1 MDELQKTLYAHWIL
15 DECDSPVE
23 EIEWL
28 VNCILNNKGKKAFIQ
43 DIQWV
48 LKHLEKQAKDN
59 ERISS

>member
-15 DECDSPVE
+15 DECNSPVE

-28 VNCILNNKGKKAFIQ
+28 VNCILSKNRDRFKK

-48 LKHLEKQAKDN
+48 LKHIEKQAKED
-59 ERISS
+59 EKV

>member
-15 DECDSPVE
+15 DECNSPVE

-28 VNCILNNKGKKAFIQ
+28 VNCILSKNRDRFKK

-48 LKHLEKQAKDN
+48 LEHIEKQAKED
-59 ERISS
+59 EKV

>member
-28 VNCILNNKGKKAFIQ
+28 VNCILNNKGKEWFKNE
-43 DIQWV
+43 IQWV
-48 LKHLEKQAKDN
+48 LEHLEKQAKED
-59 ERISS
+59 EKV